1 MQLNWAL
8 VSGKQM
14 EDDGTM
20 ETNIP
25 HINPMSQGTPHWRTY
40 LLVHGYIK
48 ERWKLLEMD
57 GRTFAVF
64 FCSLIFFRWIGGMP
78 QMPGYIPLVLSFFF
92 REQVTLCKRK
102 NRGKSNRWC
111 LKFPCM
117 ST

>member
-64 FCSLIFFRWIGGMP
+64 FCSLIFSDGSGECHRCQDIFRW
-78 QMPGYIPLVLSFFF
+78 YSVSFFGS
-92 REQVTLCKRK
+92 R
-102 NRGKSNRWC
+102 
-111 LKFPCM
+111 
-117 ST
+117 